1 MNINLE
7 KAYKL
12 SSQERYDI
20 ISNAMDAAED
30 DGFINQFVFIRS
42 LYVFA
47 ARVLYPELT
56 EQINTDLLNGSPM
69 IVWDKMLEDGIIDNM
84 VDDYSDELNILA
96 DEGQVWLEDFM
107 TFRNSAR
114 GIIDVLQVFTENI
127 AGGMEKQLEMFKNDV
142 DIAGVQEMAEK
153 WGFNDLDGKVT
164 TELL

>member
-69 IVWDKMLEDGIIDNM
+69 IVWDKMLEDGTIDNM

-107 TFRNSAR
+107 IFRNSAR

-153 WGFNDLDGKVT
+153 WGFNEFDSRVT

>member
-69 IVWDKMLEDGIIDNM
+69 IVWDKMLEDGIIDDM

-107 TFRNSAR
+107 AFRNSAR

-127 AGGMEKQLEMFKNDV
+127 AGGMEKQLEMFKNDM
-142 DIAGVQEMAEK
+142 DIAGVQEIAEK
-153 WGFNDLDGKVT
+153 WGLNNDGSV
-164 TELL
+164 LLGN

>member
-69 IVWDKMLEDGIIDNM
+69 MVWDKMLEDGIIDNM
-84 VDDYSDELNILA
+84 VNDYSDELNVLA

-127 AGGMEKQLEMFKNDV
+127 AGGMEKRLEMFKNDM
-142 DIAGVQEMAEK
+142 DITGVQEIAEK
-153 WGFNDLDGKVT
+153 WGLNNDGSV
-164 TELL
+164 LLGN

>member
-96 DEGQVWLEDFM
+96 DEGQIWLEDFM
-107 TFRNSAR
+107 TYRNSAR
-114 GIIDVLQVFTENI
+114 GIIDVLQIFTEGI
-127 AGGMEKQLEMFKNDV
+127 AGNMGKQLDMFKNDA
-142 DIAGVQEMAEK
+142 DIIGIQEMAEK
-153 WGFNDLDGKVT
+153 WGLNNNGGA
-164 TELL
+164 LLGN

>member
-69 IVWDKMLEDGIIDNM
+69 IVWDKMLEDGTIDSM

-96 DEGQVWLEDFM
+96 DEGQIWLEDFM

-127 AGGMEKQLEMFKNDV
+127 AGGMGKQLEMFKNDV
-142 DIAGVQEMAEK
+142 DIAGVQEIAEK
-153 WGFNDLDGKVT
+153 WGFNDFDGR
-164 TELL
+164 

>member
-69 IVWDKMLEDGIIDNM
+69 IIWDKMLEDGIIDNM
-84 VDDYSDELNILA
+84 INDYSAELNILA
-96 DEGQVWLEDFM
+96 DEGQIWLEDFM
-107 TFRNSAR
+107 TYRNSAR
-114 GIIDVLQVFTENI
+114 GIIDVLQVFTEGI
-127 AGGMEKQLEMFKNDV
+127 AENMGKQLDMFKNDA
-142 DIAGVQEMAEK
+142 DIAGVQEIAEK
-153 WGFNDLDGKVT
+153 WGFNDLDDKVT
-164 TELL
+164 TKLL